1 MAIMIAIMFRSA
13 SLLLTSALLLAPVS
27 VFGQDTPTEKEAAR
41 DVLKKM
47 SALEQSLDVPSLVT
61 RLTGANPARDQVV
74 ARAKELMDKELLALA
89 DDIAT
94 HPEIGFEEKRSDSK
108 VIDYLRQHNFS
119 VETGTAGLSTAFV
132 AKFKQNNGG
141 PVLGVILEYDALR
154 GTKGAFHG
162 DQHSAQ
168 GPVGMAAAIA
178 MAEYLARTKSPG
190 SVIVYGTPG
199 EEMMPP
205 AAKTEMHNAKAFD
218 GADVIIRSHAS
229 SVTARPAPDFGTCCL
244 NIVGTKYT
252 FSGAPTHQMTP
263 WNGRNALT
271 AMNLLFANIDAVRP
285 SIRPEARIQGY
296 IIEGGTAPNV
306 VPDRTVADFYIR
318 YPDEVYLAQVVEFVD
333 NAAKAAALATGTK
346 VKIDHYGRM
355 VDGVSQAT
363 LGELGFAYMKSF
375 GATGISEVPGKPQG
389 FEETGSVSRDIP
401 GIGISAQT
409 STFSNHTYEMDAD
422 NLKEIGHKG
431 FTVDAQTMAAVLF
444 DFATHADYREAV
456 KKEFDGI
463 KALFGEYQ
471 AALKKTYTVP
481 TVPDPK

>member
-1 MAIMIAIMFRSA
+1 MTFNGATQSYNRRMIQRLLRPF
-13 SLLLTSALLLAPVS
+13 LLTSALLLAPVS

-47 SALEQSLDVPSLVT
+47 SALEQSLDVPAMVT
-61 RLTGANPARDQVV
+61 RLTGSNAARDQVV
-74 ARAKELMDKELLALA
+74 ARAKELMDKELLTLA

-94 HPEIGFEEKRSDSK
+94 HPEIGFEEKRSVSK
-108 VIDYLRQHNFS
+108 LTDYLRQHNFS
-119 VETGTAGLSTAFV
+119 IETGTASLSTAFV
-132 AKFKQNNGG
+132 AKFKGNNGS

-190 SVIVYGTPG
+190 SVVVYGTPG

-205 AAKTEMHNAKAFD
+205 VAKTEMHNARAFD
-218 GADVIIRSHAS
+218 GADVIVRSHAS
-229 SVTARPAPDFGTCCL
+229 SVTARPAPGFGTCCL

-271 AMNLLFANIDAVRP
+271 AMNMLFTNIDAVRA

-296 IIEGGTAPNV
+296 IMEGGTAPNV
-306 VPDRTVADFYIR
+306 VPDRSVADFYIR

-346 VKIDHYGRM
+346 VKIDHYSHY
-355 VDGVSQAT
+355 VDGVSLST
-363 LGELGFAYMKSF
+363 LGDVGFAYMKQF
-375 GATGISEVPGKPQG
+375 GATGVSPDPGKPQG

-401 GIGISAQT
+401 GIGITAQS

-444 DFATHADYREAV
+444 DFATRADYRAAV
-456 KKEFDGI
+456 KKEFDVI
-463 KALFGEYQ
+463 KA
-471 AALKKTYTVP
+471 
-481 TVPDPK
+481 

>member
-1 MAIMIAIMFRSA
+1 MHLPLRGVILSVC
-13 SLLLTSALLLAPVS
+13 LCLPLPLLA
-27 VFGQDTPTEKEAAR
+27 QDTPTERDAAR

-47 SALEQSLDVPSLVT
+47 DVLEQSLDIPAIVS
-61 RLTGANPARDQVV
+61 RLTAPNADRDRVV

-94 HPEIGFEEKRSDSK
+94 HPEIGFEEKRSVGK
-108 VIDYLRQHNFS
+108 LIEYLQKHDFA
-119 VETGTAGLSTAFV
+119 VETGSGGLTTAFV
-132 AKFKQNNGG
+132 GKFRRNNGA
-141 PVLGVILEYDALR
+141 PTLGVILEYDALR

-178 MAEYLARTKSPG
+178 MAEYLDRTKTPG
-190 SVIVYGTPG
+190 SVVVYGTPG

-205 AAKTEMHNAKAFD
+205 AAKTVMHDAKVFD
-218 GADVIIRSHAS
+218 GADVIVRSHAS
-229 SVTARPAPDFGTCCL
+229 SATSRPAPGFGTCCL
-244 NIVGTKYT
+244 NIVGSKYT

-271 AMNLLFANIDAVRP
+271 AMNLFFGNIDAVRP

-318 YPDEVYLAQVVEFVD
+318 YPDEVYLTQVVEFVD

-346 VKIDHYGRM
+346 VKIEHYSHY
-355 VDGVSQAT
+355 VDGVSLST
-363 LGELGFAYMKSF
+363 LGDVGFAYMKQF
-375 GATGISEVPGKPQG
+375 GATGVSPEPGKPQG

-401 GIGISAQT
+401 GIGITAQS

-444 DFATHADYREAV
+444 DFATRADYRAAV

-463 KALFGEYQ
+463 KQLFGEYQ
-471 AALKKTYTVP
+471 AALKKVYTVP

>member
-1 MAIMIAIMFRSA
+1 MIHRVSSVLIFLAF
-13 SLLLTSALLLAPVS
+13 ALPALA
-27 VFGQDTPTEKEAAR
+27 QDTPTEREAAR

-47 SALEQSLDVPSLVT
+47 DALEQSLDVPALVT
-61 RLTGANPARDQVV
+61 RLTGPNAARDQVV
-74 ARAKELMDKELLALA
+74 ARARELMDKELLALA

-94 HPEIGFEEKRSDSK
+94 HPEIGFEEKRSVSK
-108 VIDYLRQHNFS
+108 LTDYLRQHNFS
-119 VETGTAGLSTAFV
+119 IETGTAGLSTAFV

-178 MAEYLARTKSPG
+178 IAEYLARTKSPG
-190 SVIVYGTPG
+190 SVVVYGTPG

-205 AAKTEMHNAKAFD
+205 AAKTEMHQAKAFD

-229 SVTARPAPDFGTCCL
+229 SATSRPAPGFGTCCL

-271 AMNLLFANIDAVRP
+271 AMNLLFGNIDAVRP

-296 IIEGGTAPNV
+296 IMEGGTAPNV
-306 VPDRTVADFYIR
+306 VPDRAVADFYIR
-318 YPDEVYLAQVVEFVD
+318 YPDEVYLQQVVEFVD
-333 NAAKAAALATGTK
+333 NAAKAAALSTGTK
-346 VKIDHYGRM
+346 VKIDHYGKDL
-355 VDGVSQAT
+355 DGIGLAT
-363 LGELGFAYMKSF
+363 LAEVGFQYMKNF
-375 GATGISEVPGKPQG
+375 GATGVNPEPAKPQG
-389 FEETGSVSRDIP
+389 YEETGSVSRDIP
-401 GIGISAQT
+401 GVGFSAQS
-409 STFSNHTYEMDAD
+409 STWSNHTYEMDAD

-431 FTVDAQTMAAVLF
+431 FTVDAEAMTAVLF
-444 DFATHADYREAV
+444 DFATHADYRETV

-481 TVPDPK
+481 NVPDPK

>member
-1 MAIMIAIMFRSA
+1 MIHRVSSVLIFLAF
-13 SLLLTSALLLAPVS
+13 ALPALA
-27 VFGQDTPTEKEAAR
+27 QDTPTEREAAR

-47 SALEQSLDVPSLVT
+47 DALEQSLDVPALVT
-61 RLTGANPARDQVV
+61 RVTGPNAARDQVV
-74 ARAKELMDKELLALA
+74 ARARELMDKELLALA

-94 HPEIGFEEKRSDSK
+94 HPEIGFEEKRSVSK
-108 VIDYLRQHNFS
+108 LTDYLRQHNFS
-119 VETGTAGLSTAFV
+119 IETGTAGLSTAFV

-205 AAKTEMHNAKAFD
+205 AAKTEMHQAKAFD

-229 SVTARPAPDFGTCCL
+229 SATSRPAPGFGTCCL

-271 AMNLLFANIDAVRP
+271 AMNLLFGNIDAVRP

-296 IIEGGTAPNV
+296 IMEGGTAPNV

-346 VKIDHYGRM
+346 VKIDHYSHL
-355 VDGVSQAT
+355 VDGVSLAT
-363 LGELGFAYMKSF
+363 LGELGFAYMKGF
-375 GATGISEVPGKPQG
+375 GATGVAEAPGKPQG

-444 DFATHADYREAV
+444 DFATYAVYRAAV

-463 KALFGEYQ
+463 KELFGEYQ
-471 AALKKTYTVP
+471 SALKKVYTVP
-481 TVPDPK
+481 TVPEPK